1 MEVDNTSIKRST
13 DIIEANWDEEWE
25 GNWDIGVSW
34 WEYGDCMY
42 DGV

>member
-13 DIIEANWDEEWE
+13 DIIEVNWDEEWE
-25 GNWDIGVSW
+25 GNWGIGVSW
-34 WEYGDCMY
+34 WGNGDCVY